1 MGCFDADDM
10 RQKLR
15 ETRDSILAYKPPI
28 PEIAIIMG
36 TGLGGLAEEIKAE
49 VVIPY
54 DKLPNFPVSTVP
66 GHHGKLLFGTLED
79 KVVVALQGRFH
90 IYEGYEPW
98 EIAFPIRI
106 IHSLGAKILITSNAA
121 GGLNPIYRPSE
132 LMVINDHINL
142 TGFNPLR
149 GPNLEELGPRFPD
162 MTEPYDRELIE
173 LAESLALQN
182 GIRLHR
188 GVFVGVA
195 GPSMETAA
203 ETRFLRLIGADAVG
217 MSTIMEVITAVHL
230 GMRVL
235 GISVITNVNLPDNYK
250 PAPLELVI
258 ANAEKAAP
266 DLQRLIKL
274 VLRNLQE

>member
-1 MGCFDADDM
+1 MTCFNAEEM
-10 RQKLR
+10 RDKIN
-15 ETRDSILAYKPPI
+15 ETVDSILAYNPPG
-28 PEIAIIMG
+28 PDIAIIMG
-36 TGLGGLAEEIKAE
+36 TGLGGLAEEISAE

-79 KVVVALQGRFH
+79 RVVVGLQGRFH
-90 IYEGYEPW
+90 LYEGYEPW
-98 EIAFPIRI
+98 EIAFPIRVI
-106 IHSLGAKILITSNAA
+106 NRVGAKTLITSNAA
-121 GGLNPIYRPSE
+121 GGLNPLYKPSE

-149 GPNLEELGPRFPD
+149 GPNLDELGPRFPD
-162 MTEPYDRELIE
+162 MTEPYNRELIE
-173 LAESLALQN
+173 IAERVALEN
-182 GIRLHR
+182 GIRLHK

-230 GMRVL
+230 GMQVL

-250 PAPLELVI
+250 PAPIELVI
-258 ANAEKAAP
+258 ANAEKAG
-266 DLQRLIKL
+266 DSLSKLIKL
-274 VLRNLQE
+274 ILRNLPD